1 MNQRKKKTL
10 ADAAGQNVMLCVLLV
25 MVIVFAIVAK
35 GFLSVTNL
43 LGILRS
49 VAITGVIAF
58 GMTMTIIAGEIDLS
72 VGSTIGLTGVIVAK
86 LAGTL
91 SASGSMSMGA
101 AAVVGMV
108 VAVVLSLIIGFVI
121 GVIRV
126 RFNIPTFIITLAM
139 LNALYGLAA
148 VICKGFPVTTL
159 PTWYSFIG
167 AGVIG
172 RVPVPAIWLLLIF
185 AVSLVLMNYTRFG
198 REIYAVGGNPESARL
213 SGINVRKIKI
223 SVMMIVQVLSAFAG
237 IILSSQVYSGNF
249 SFGRG
254 YEMDVIAP
262 VIIGGASMNG
272 GIGKVTGT
280 LVGIVFL
287 GVLLNGMTLL
297 GVDDYVKYIVRG
309 AVILLAV
316 LVNAIQEEQAKKQ
329 AARTR

>member
-1 MNQRKKKTL
+1 
-10 ADAAGQNVMLCVLLV
+10 

-91 SASGSMSMGA
+91 SENGSMSMGT
-101 AAVVGMV
+101 AAVIGMV

-185 AVSLVLMNYTRFG
+185 AVSLVLVNYTRFG

-262 VIIGGASMNG
+262 VGASMNG

>member
-1 MNQRKKKTL
+1 
-10 ADAAGQNVMLCVLLV
+10 
-25 MVIVFAIVAK
+25 
-35 GFLSVTNL
+35 
-43 LGILRS
+43 
-49 VAITGVIAF
+49 
-58 GMTMTIIAGEIDLS
+58 
-72 VGSTIGLTGVIVAK
+72 
-86 LAGTL
+86 
-91 SASGSMSMGA
+91 
-101 AAVVGMV
+101 
-108 VAVVLSLIIGFVI
+108 
-121 GVIRV
+121 
-126 RFNIPTFIITLAM
+126 
-139 LNALYGLAA
+139 
-148 VICKGFPVTTL
+148 
-159 PTWYSFIG
+159 
-167 AGVIG
+167 
-172 RVPVPAIWLLLIF
+172 
-185 AVSLVLMNYTRFG
+185 MNYTRFG